1 MTYFSQLP
9 GLERNCLLINHMKY
23 NRTWNKWLLGLIVL
37 VSLCYII
44 NSKINDIKLSFTS
57 AMADNP
63 SSKAQADLATIHS
76 NGIPD
81 VTPQKAIDLKG
92 IQIPEKLESDFVYGY
107 LIMGSQ
113 NGKVFYSP
121 HLKDIQVSADWNNAV
136 LSFST
141 EGNWGY
147 VYIPRLEIVNLK
159 HYSKFGQIDTE
170 QYFPLEYPEPF
181 RCNFA
186 AIPGIPCVFLKV
198 LDQTNKL
205 LLVGFNFCNK

>member
-1 MTYFSQLP
+1 
-9 GLERNCLLINHMKY
+9 
-23 NRTWNKWLLGLIVL
+23 LLGLIVL

-44 NSKINDIKLSFTS
+44 NSKINDTNPSFTPAS
-57 AMADNP
+57 ADNP
-63 SSKAQADLATIHS
+63 SSKGQAGVGTIHS
-76 NGIPD
+76 NDIPD

-107 LIMGSQ
+107 IIMGSQ

-159 HYSKFGQIDTE
+159 HYSKFSEIDTE

-181 RCNFA
+181 RCNLA
-186 AIPGIPCVFLKV
+186 AIPGIPCMFLKV
-198 LDQTNKL
+198 LNQTNKL
-205 LLVGFNFCNK
+205 LLVGFNSCN